1 MRNIVY
7 SFLAENDLLEIWV
20 YTADEWSF
28 SQADIYLDQLN
39 TGVTHLISNPKLGR
53 EREDLRKGYRSL
65 LVNHHLVFYKI
76 VGEEIQVIRILHES
90 VDVPQHL

>member
-1 MRNIVY
+1 VRDIVY
-7 SFLAENDLLEIWV
+7 SFVAENDLLEIWL

-39 TGVTHLISNPKLGR
+39 SGVTHLISNPKLGR
-53 EREDLRKGYRSL
+53 NREDLRKGYRSL
-65 LVNHHLVFYKI
+65 LVNHHIVFYKI

-90 VDVPQHL
+90 VDIPQHL